1 VAGPPVPP
9 ERFSLLPIRGAYSAM
24 ADRPDESNLKV
35 SCNMAQAF
43 EIPQETRQ
51 RPDDG
56 LQPEPS

>member
-1 VAGPPVPP
+1 
-9 ERFSLLPIRGAYSAM
+9 M
-24 ADRPDESNLKV
+24 ADRPDESNLKF

-51 RPDDG
+51 RPGDV